1 MFFKKDFYEILSNI
15 KAYQSERTSQHSPSI
30 NSPLW
35 IFDMLHFKMWKWK
48 ENELTSHYE
57 IYPPPPPIPEIKN
70 ILTSPKNLKFRNPK
84 SPLTL
89 AGGVYLI
96 CF

>member
-57 IYPPPPPIPEIKN
+57 IYPPPHPWNQKYFDLPQK
-70 ILTSPKNLKFRNPK
+70 PK
-84 SPLTL
+84 
-89 AGGVYLI
+89 I
-96 CF
+96 

>member
-1 MFFKKDFYEILSNI
+1 MNLPPTI
-15 KAYQSERTSQHSPSI
+15 KYT
-30 NSPLW
+30 
-35 IFDMLHFKMWKWK
+35 
-48 ENELTSHYE
+48 
-57 IYPPPPPIPEIKN
+57 PPPPPIPEIKN

-89 AGGVYLI
+89 AGGVHYEI